1 MALSLNYWLHLGL
14 IPDICVMSRP
24 MPVWV
29 KEADELPVIGNNLTK
44 KVLAQKSFVV
54 DPDPTVFLNA
64 NVNLGGEMNSDPD
77 PAKK

>member
-1 MALSLNYWLHLGL
+1 
-14 IPDICVMSRP
+14 

-77 PAKK
+77 PAKKCTKKRKLFCKCLAVL